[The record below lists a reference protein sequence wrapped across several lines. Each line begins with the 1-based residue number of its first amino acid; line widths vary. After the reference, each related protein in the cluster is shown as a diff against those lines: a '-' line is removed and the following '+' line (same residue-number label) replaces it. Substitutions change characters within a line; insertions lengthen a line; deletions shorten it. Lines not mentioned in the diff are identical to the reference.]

1 MVDVHELGQAG
12 VEHRRHAV
20 VHDARHALVILR
32 RPVLP
37 LRADEDVPGA
47 REGRP
52 PTPAV
57 LPRVPADVIDVQVG
71 ADDQIHRLGRHAGRS
86 KVVEERRLQ
95 HVKRRSSA
103 AILPVADAGVDED
116 REARTTHDER
126 VHALEKATL
135 LVDEVGREPGA
146 MLLERLRGRVGQEPG
161 RARRAGS
168 FDDARDG
175 KAAEREGDH
184 ARDSRQDGTCRQG
197 AASLQKAEPDDR
209 VGDGRHDGRHTA
221 HSQQERGAIM
231 AIHAIT
237 DLAIVLKPEDD
248 VAIAK
253 REIAAGTIL
262 EDGGTRID
270 VRQDIRPGHK
280 VARRARRQGAEV
292 RRYGQVIGF
301 ATQDIA
307 AGDHVH
313 TQNLAVGELE
323 RNYEI
328 GTDVRPVEYYPADRM
343 RFFDGYKRED
353 GRVGTRNYVA
363 IISGVNC
370 SASVSQFVKDKFR
383 DVSAQYPNIDGVLAI
398 THKSGCGTKLFG
410 EDHLA
415 LQRVLA
421 GYAKHPNVAAYILI
435 GLGCEVNQAA
445 VMVDKQRMAAPGH
458 PERKPVIVNIQEA
471 GGIRKTVD
479 RAAAEVAKLLPIVNE
494 ARRTPQPVSEL
505 VLATNCGGSDGN
517 SGITANP
524 ALGWAVDELVRYGG
538 TGVLAETPEIYGA
551 EHLLIRRAVSEGV
564 AKKLIDRYKWWE
576 WYCRGIEAMDNNPA
590 PGNKAGGITTVF
602 EKSLGGVTK
611 GGTTPM
617 TDVFLYGEPI
627 TTRGFVFMDTPG
639 HDPVSIT
646 GLVAGGCNIICFTTG
661 RGSVFGCKPVP
672 SIKLATNSLMYRH
685 MEEDMDV
692 NCGVILEGTPLP
704 DVGRQILDEVIAVA
718 SGKRSK
724 SELSGVGEEE
734 FAPWIIGPVM

>member
-1 MVDVHELGQAG
+1 MYL
-12 VEHRRHAV
+12 
-20 VHDARHALVILR
+20 
-32 RPVLP
+32 
-37 LRADEDVPGA
+37 
-47 REGRP
+47 
-52 PTPAV
+52 T
-57 LPRVPADVIDVQVG
+57 
-71 ADDQIHRLGRHAGRS
+71 
-86 KVVEERRLQ
+86 
-95 HVKRRSSA
+95 
-103 AILPVADAGVDED
+103 
-116 REARTTHDER
+116 
-126 VHALEKATL
+126 EK
-135 LVDEVGREPGA
+135 
-146 MLLERLRGRVGQEPG
+146 
-161 RARRAGS
+161 
-168 FDDARDG
+168 
-175 KAAEREGDH
+175 
-184 ARDSRQDGTCRQG
+184 
-197 AASLQKAEPDDR
+197 
-209 VGDGRHDGRHTA
+209 
-221 HSQQERGAIM
+221 
-231 AIHAIT
+231 
-237 DLAIVLKPEDD
+237 AIVLRPEDD

-253 REIAAGTIL
+253 RPITAGTVLADGAQRL
-262 EDGGTRID
+262 E

-280 VARRARRQGAEV
+280 LARRAIAAGAAV

-301 ATQDIA
+301 ATVDIA
-307 AGDHVH
+307 PGDHVH
-313 TQNLAVGELE
+313 VQNLGIGDLQRE
-323 RNYEI
+323 YEV
-328 GTDVRPVEYYPADRM
+328 GTDVRPVEYYPASLM
-343 RFFDGYKRED
+343 RHFDGYRRED

-370 SASVSQFVKDKFR
+370 SASVSQFVRDRFR
-383 DVSAQYPNIDGVLAI
+383 DVSRDYPNVDGVIAI

-410 EDHLA
+410 EDHMA

-421 GYAKHPNVAAYILI
+421 GYAKHPNVGAYILV

-458 PERKPVIVNIQEA
+458 PERTPFVINIQEA
-471 GGIRKTVD
+471 GGIRKTVE
-479 RAAAEVAKLLPIVNE
+479 RASAEVANLLPRANE

-551 EHLLIRRAVSEGV
+551 EHLLIRRAINEGV
-564 AKKLIDRYKWWE
+564 AKKLVDRYKWWE

-611 GGTTPM
+611 GGTTPLQ
-617 TDVFLYGEPI
+617 DVFLYGEPI

-646 GLVAGGCNIICFTTG
+646 GLVAGGCNLICFTTG

-685 MEEDMDV
+685 MEDDMDID
-692 NCGVILEGTPLP
+692 CGVILEGTPLEE
-704 DVGRQILDEVIAVA
+704 VGGRIFEEMIAVA

-724 SELSGVGEEE
+724 SELSGVGDEE

>member
-1 MVDVHELGQAG
+1 M
-12 VEHRRHAV
+12 
-20 VHDARHALVILR
+20 
-32 RPVLP
+32 
-37 LRADEDVPGA
+37 
-47 REGRP
+47 
-52 PTPAV
+52 
-57 LPRVPADVIDVQVG
+57 
-71 ADDQIHRLGRHAGRS
+71 
-86 KVVEERRLQ
+86 
-95 HVKRRSSA
+95 
-103 AILPVADAGVDED
+103 
-116 REARTTHDER
+116 
-126 VHALEKATL
+126 ATY
-135 LVDEVGREPGA
+135 
-146 MLLERLRGRVGQEPG
+146 
-161 RARRAGS
+161 
-168 FDDARDG
+168 
-175 KAAEREGDH
+175 
-184 ARDSRQDGTCRQG
+184 
-197 AASLQKAEPDDR
+197 
-209 VGDGRHDGRHTA
+209 
-221 HSQQERGAIM
+221 
-231 AIHAIT
+231 AIT
-237 DLAIVLKPEDD
+237 DVAIILRPEDD

-253 REIAAGTIL
+253 REIAAGSIL
-262 EDGGTRID
+262 EDARGRIE

-280 VARRARRQGAEV
+280 VARHAKQTGDVV
-292 RRYGQVIGF
+292 RRYGQPIGF
-301 ATQDIA
+301 ATAEIA
-307 AGDHVH
+307 VGEHVH
-313 TQNLAVGELE
+313 TQNLAVGDLHQE
-323 RNYEI
+323 YEPCV
-328 GTDVRPVEYYPADRM
+328 DARPVEYHAPESM
-343 RFFDGYKRED
+343 RYFDGYRRED

-383 DVSAQYPNIDGVLAI
+383 DVQKDFPNVDGVLAI

-410 EDHLA
+410 EDHMA

-421 GYAKHPNVAAYILI
+421 GYAKHPNVAAYILV

-458 PERKPVIVNIQEA
+458 PERTPFLVNIQEA
-471 GGIRKTVD
+471 GGIRKTVEK
-479 RAAAEVAKLLPIVNE
+479 AAAEVARLLPH
-494 ARRTPQPVSEL
+494 ADAAKRTRQPISEL

-551 EHLLIRRAVSEGV
+551 EHLLIRRAINEGV

-617 TDVFLYGEPI
+617 MDVFLYGEPI

-661 RGSVFGCKPVP
+661 RGSVFGGKPVP

-685 MEEDMDV
+685 MEEDMDI

-704 DVGRQILDEVIAVA
+704 DVGRQILDEIVAVA

>member
-1 MVDVHELGQAG
+1 M
-12 VEHRRHAV
+12 
-20 VHDARHALVILR
+20 
-32 RPVLP
+32 
-37 LRADEDVPGA
+37 
-47 REGRP
+47 
-52 PTPAV
+52 
-57 LPRVPADVIDVQVG
+57 
-71 ADDQIHRLGRHAGRS
+71 
-86 KVVEERRLQ
+86 
-95 HVKRRSSA
+95 
-103 AILPVADAGVDED
+103 
-116 REARTTHDER
+116 
-126 VHALEKATL
+126 AT
-135 LVDEVGREPGA
+135 
-146 MLLERLRGRVGQEPG
+146 
-161 RARRAGS
+161 
-168 FDDARDG
+168 
-175 KAAEREGDH
+175 
-184 ARDSRQDGTCRQG
+184 
-197 AASLQKAEPDDR
+197 
-209 VGDGRHDGRHTA
+209 
-221 HSQQERGAIM
+221 
-231 AIHAIT
+231 HAIT
-237 DLAIVLKPEDD
+237 DVAIVLNAADD

-253 REIAAGTIL
+253 KEIPAGSVL
-262 EDGGTRID
+262 EDAGGRIE

-280 VARRARRQGAEV
+280 VARRARSTGDEV

-301 ATQDIA
+301 ATADIA
-307 AGDHVH
+307 VGDHVH
-313 TQNLAVGELE
+313 TQNLAVGDLQRE
-323 RNYEI
+323 YEI
-328 GTDVRPVEYYPADRM
+328 STDVRPVDFYPPDQM
-343 RFFDGYKRED
+343 RHFDGYLRDD

-383 DVSAQYPNIDGVLAI
+383 DVSKDFPNIDGVLAV
-398 THKSGCGTKLFG
+398 THKSGCGTELFG
-410 EDHLA
+410 EDHMA

-458 PERKPVIVNIQEA
+458 PERKPMVINIQEA
-471 GGIRKTVD
+471 GGIKKTVEK
-479 RAAAEVAKLLPIVNE
+479 AAAEVAKLLPMAN
-494 ARRTPQPVSEL
+494 AAKRSKQPVSEIT
-505 VLATNCGGSDGN
+505 LATNCGGSDSN

-551 EHLLIRRAVSEGV
+551 EHLLVRRAASESV

-576 WYCRGIEAMDNNPA
+576 WYCRGIERMDNNPA

-617 TDVFLYGEPI
+617 NDVFLYGEPI
-627 TTRGFVFMDTPG
+627 TT
-639 HDPVSIT
+639 
-646 GLVAGGCNIICFTTG
+646 LVAGGCNLICFTTG

-685 MEEDMDV
+685 MQEDMDI
-692 NCGVILEGTPLP
+692 NCGVILEGTALP
-704 DVGRQILDEVIAVA
+704 EVGRQIFEEIVAVA

>member
-1 MVDVHELGQAG
+1 MSTF
-12 VEHRRHAV
+12 
-20 VHDARHALVILR
+20 AL
-32 RPVLP
+32 
-37 LRADEDVPGA
+37 AD
-47 REGRP
+47 
-52 PTPAV
+52 
-57 LPRVPADVIDVQVG
+57 
-71 ADDQIHRLGRHAGRS
+71 
-86 KVVEERRLQ
+86 K
-95 HVKRRSSA
+95 
-103 AILPVADAGVDED
+103 
-116 REARTTHDER
+116 
-126 VHALEKATL
+126 
-135 LVDEVGREPGA
+135 
-146 MLLERLRGRVGQEPG
+146 
-161 RARRAGS
+161 
-168 FDDARDG
+168 
-175 KAAEREGDH
+175 
-184 ARDSRQDGTCRQG
+184 
-197 AASLQKAEPDDR
+197 
-209 VGDGRHDGRHTA
+209 
-221 HSQQERGAIM
+221 
-231 AIHAIT
+231 
-237 DLAIVLKPEDD
+237 AIVLRPEDD

-253 REIAAGTIL
+253 AELPVGTVL
-262 EDGGTRID
+262 EDGAARIE
-270 VRQDIRPGHK
+270 VRSDIRPGHK
-280 VARRARRQGAEV
+280 VARRAVRRGAPV
-292 RRYGQVIGF
+292 RRYGQVLGF
-301 ATQDIA
+301 ATRDI
-307 AGDHVH
+307 
-313 TQNLAVGELE
+313 AVGEHVHSHNLD
-323 RNYEI
+323 I
-328 GTDVRPVEYYPADRM
+328 GALAADRYEVGVDVTPVAFHPPDEV
-343 RFFDGYKRED
+343 RHFEGFKRED

-363 IISGVNC
+363 VISGVNC
-370 SASVSQFVKDKFR
+370 SASVSQFVKDRFR
-383 DVSAQYPNIDGVLAI
+383 DVSRDYPNVDGVLAI

-421 GYAKHPNVAAYILI
+421 GYAKHPNVAAYIVI

-445 VMVDKQRMAAPGH
+445 VMVDRQRMAAPGH
-458 PERKPVIVNIQEA
+458 PERKPFVVNIQEA

-479 RAAAEVAKLLPIVNE
+479 RAAAEVAKLLPVADA
-494 ARRTPQPVSEL
+494 ARRTRQPVSEL

-524 ALGWAVDELVRYGG
+524 ALGWAVDELVRHGG

-551 EHLLIRRAVSEGV
+551 EHLLIRRAISEGV

-617 TDVFLYGEPI
+617 MDVFQYGEPI

-646 GLVAGGCNIICFTTG
+646 GLVAGGCN
-661 RGSVFGCKPVP
+661 VVP

-692 NCGVILEGTPLP
+692 NCGVILEGTPLEV
-704 DVGRQILDEVIAVA
+704 VGRQIFEEIVAVA

>member
-1 MVDVHELGQAG
+1 MATYAISDV
-12 VEHRRHAV
+12 
-20 VHDARHALVILR
+20 ALVLN
-32 RPVLP
+32 
-37 LRADEDVPGA
+37 
-47 REGRP
+47 
-52 PTPAV
+52 
-57 LPRVPADVIDVQVG
+57 PR
-71 ADDQIHRLGRHAGRS
+71 
-86 KVVEERRLQ
+86 
-95 HVKRRSSA
+95 
-103 AILPVADAGVDED
+103 
-116 REARTTHDER
+116 
-126 VHALEKATL
+126 
-135 LVDEVGREPGA
+135 
-146 MLLERLRGRVGQEPG
+146 
-161 RARRAGS
+161 
-168 FDDARDG
+168 
-175 KAAEREGDH
+175 
-184 ARDSRQDGTCRQG
+184 
-197 AASLQKAEPDDR
+197 
-209 VGDGRHDGRHTA
+209 
-221 HSQQERGAIM
+221 
-231 AIHAIT
+231 
-237 DLAIVLKPEDD
+237 DD

-253 REIAAGTIL
+253 KEIPAGTVL
-262 EDGGTRID
+262 EGAGGRIE

-280 VARRARRQGAEV
+280 VARHARRTGEEV

-301 ATQDIA
+301 ATTEIA
-307 AGDHVH
+307 VGDHVH
-313 TQNLAVGELE
+313 TQNLAVGDLHRE
-323 RNYEI
+323 YEI
-328 GTDVRPVEYYPADRM
+328 GTDVRPVDYYPPEQM
-343 RFFDGYKRED
+343 RYFDGYLRDD

-383 DVSAQYPNIDGVLAI
+383 DVSRDYPNIDGVLAI
-398 THKSGCGTKLFG
+398 THKSGCGTELFG
-410 EDHLA
+410 EDHMA

-421 GYAKHPNVAAYILI
+421 GYAKHPNVAAYILV

-458 PERKPVIVNIQEA
+458 PERKPMVINIQEA

-479 RAAAEVAKLLPIVNE
+479 KAAAEVAKLLPLAN
-494 ARRTPQPVSEL
+494 AAKRSKQSVSEIM
-505 VLATNCGGSDGN
+505 LATNCGGSDSN

-551 EHLLIRRAVSEGV
+551 EHLLIRRAVSEAV

-576 WYCRGIEAMDNNPA
+576 WYCRGIERMDNNPA

-646 GLVAGGCNIICFTTG
+646 GLVAGGCNMICFTTG

-685 MEEDMDV
+685 MQEDMDI
-692 NCGVILEGTPLP
+692 NCGVILEGTPLAE
-704 DVGRQILDEVIAVA
+704 VGRQIFEEIVAVA